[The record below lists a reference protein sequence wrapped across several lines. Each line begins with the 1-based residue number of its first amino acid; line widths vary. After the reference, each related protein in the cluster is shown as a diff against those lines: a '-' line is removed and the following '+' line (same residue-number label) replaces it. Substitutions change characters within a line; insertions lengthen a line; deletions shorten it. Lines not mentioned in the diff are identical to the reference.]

1 MLEALRGFFENIVI
15 DVLPGDL
22 ILEYVDQ
29 YFIQQS
35 DLNQVLMV
43 IGMGILSLLG
53 IISVIKGILKKTAG
67 LIKFILLLAI
77 AYYVVV
83 VVLNIDILGM
93 IFG

>member
-15 DVLPGDL
+15 NVLPGDL
-22 ILEYVDQ
+22 ILQYVDQ

-35 DLNQVLMV
+35 ELNQVLMV
-43 IGMGILSLLG
+43 VGMGVLAALG
-53 IISVIKGILKKTAG
+53 LISIIKGILKKTAG

-77 AYYVVV
+77 AYYVIVV
-83 VVLNIDILGM
+83 VFNIDILGM

>member
-1 MLEALRGFFENIVI
+1 MLEALRGFFENIII
-15 DVLPGDL
+15 DVLPGDV
-22 ILEYVDQ
+22 ILQYVDQ

-35 DLNQVLMV
+35 ELNQVLMV
-43 IGMGILSLLG
+43 VGMGVLSLLG

-83 VVLNIDILGM
+83 VVLNIDVLGM